1 MRLALLSDV
10 HSNLQAL
17 EAVTEA
23 LRPLVPDALLCL
35 GDVVG
40 YGADPSACLAWA
52 RAECELVLMGNHD
65 RQVAYP
71 DEGERFNTSAFQA
84 LRWTAGVLS
93 DQERAWLGGLPY
105 TAARGELFLSHGS
118 PVDPENFPYI
128 FYRSEADRAL
138 EAIELP
144 YLAVGHSH
152 VQGCYVQGRKL
163 EAPQAGVAV
172 PLGPGPALM
181 NPGSIGQP
189 RDGDP
194 RAAFGILDL
203 EARTFTP
210 QRVAYDIEGAR
221 RAILAAGLPQELGD
235 RLRVGR

>member
-1 MRLALLSDV
+1 MRIALLSDL
-10 HSNLQAL
+10 HGNLHAL
-17 EAVTEA
+17 KAVAAA
-23 LRPLVPDALLCL
+23 LPPLAPDALLCL

-40 YGADPSACLAWA
+40 YGADPGACVAWA
-52 RAECELVLMGNHD
+52 RTECELVLMGNHD
-65 RQVAYP
+65 RQVASP
-71 DEGERFNTSAFQA
+71 DDEERFNTSALQA
-84 LRWTAGVLS
+84 LLWTARVLS
-93 DQERAWLGGLPY
+93 AEERAWLAGLPY
-105 TAARGELFLSHGS
+105 TAARGELFLAHGS
-118 PVDPENFPYI
+118 PVDPEHFPYI
-128 FYRSEADRAL
+128 FYKSEADRAL

-144 YLAVGHSH
+144 YLAVGHTH

-163 EAPQAGVAV
+163 EPLRAGMAV

-210 QRVAYDIEGAR
+210 HRVDYDVEGAR
-221 RAILAAGLPQELGD
+221 QAILEAGLPRELGD